1 MTGLAA
7 TFREAEPGIKVRLE
21 LVDGREVA
29 GAFRG
34 VNGETVDLGD
44 GNQRIELREVK
55 RVKFEFS
62 SAPQHRRRPRK
73 AA

>member
-62 SAPQHRRRPRK
+62 SAPQRRRRPRK

>member
-7 TFREAEPGIKVRLE
+7 TFREAEPGIRVRLV
-21 LVDGREVA
+21 LLDGSEVA

-44 GNQRIELREVK
+44 GLQRIELREVK
-55 RVKFEFS
+55 RVYFEFS
-62 SAPQHRRRPRK
+62 SAPQRRRRPRK